1 MAGSASVSA
10 MSIGSRQTFCYN
22 IPRSADR
29 LLMCSDGKAL
39 TALRFDD
46 SGGERQMLTADEGC
60 SLPLFGDVCRWLDSY
75 FAGEKPTFDIPL
87 SLQGSDFQLRVWHEL
102 LTIPYGHTIPY
113 GELARRIGCRS
124 AQAVG
129 GAVSRNPVVIIVPCH
144 RVVGAD
150 GSMTGYAY
158 GLNRKQY
165 LLQLES
171 RQPTGK

>member
-10 MSIGSRQTFCYN
+10 MSIGSSHTFCYN
-22 IPRSADR
+22 IPHTADR

-39 TALRFDD
+39 TALQFDD
-46 SGGERQMLTADEGC
+46 TGDGHQILAADGDC
-60 SLPLFGDVCRWLDSY
+60 PLSLFGDVCRWLDSY
-75 FAGEKPTFDIPL
+75 FVGEKPAFDIPL
-87 SLQGSDFQLRVWHEL
+87 SLQGSDFQLRVWREL
-102 LTIPYGHTIPY
+102 LTIPYGHTVTY

-158 GLNRKQY
+158 GLNRKRY

-171 RQPTGK
+171 RQATR